1 MTVHPIMTA
10 LRRERERQRLST
22 QQVADRTGYHMQ
34 TIRKAEIGENNP
46 TLSLVEDYANSI
58 GLGLALVA
66 RRGGGLV
73 CVPERMVKD
82 EGLCPGCGGS
92 YQVRQDGAIRRH
104 TCKTKETA

>member
-1 MTVHPIMTA
+1 MTVHPIMLV
-10 LRRERERQRLST
+10 LRRERERQHLSA
-22 QQVADRTGYHMQ
+22 QQVADRTGYHGQ

-66 RRGGGLV
+66 RRGGAIV
-73 CVPERMVKD
+73 CVPERLLRG

-92 YQVRQDGAIRRH
+92 YQLRRDGVIRKH
-104 TCKTKETA
+104 ACKTKEPK